1 MIKIG
6 IDPDA
11 DKSGVAFKN
20 GKEIEL
26 YNMTFFKLF
35 DYLQTFQGSKEVEVY
50 VECGFL
56 NKSNWHKVQGS
67 NAVNAQIGQ
76 RTGENSDIK
85 KLCLILIEN
94 TTGRTT
100 WFTTILASLLS
111 KCLHT
116 NSLTGKYYQARELI
130 TLIGTGKCT
139 RKI

>member
-6 IDPDA
+6 IDGDT

-35 DYLQTFQGSKEVEVY
+35 DYLQTFQGSKDVEVY
-50 VECGFL
+50 IECGFL

-76 RTGENSDIK
+76 RTGENLDIK
-85 KLCLILIEN
+85 KLCLTLTEN
-94 TTGRTT
+94 TAGRTT

-116 NSLTGKYYQARELI
+116 NSLTGKYYQTRELI
-130 TLIGTGKCT
+130 TLTGTGKCT
-139 RKI
+139 RRI